1 MGFVT
6 PLTVNT
12 ISALALNVPA
22 VSVTVIT
29 VPLNTAALALAP
41 AGDENATPQPLH
53 ASPEPL
59 SVTTNLPVLG
69 TAVAGCSVTVISTPV
84 APLITDD
91 SAIVGAL
98 VPIEPSTIAGSV
110 LLVALL

>member
-1 MGFVT
+1 MT
-6 PLTVNT
+6 PLTVNRM
-12 ISALALNVPA
+12 IAFALNVPA

-41 AGDENATPQPLH
+41 LAGDENATPQPLH

-69 TAVAGCSVTVISTPV
+69 TAVAGCSVTVITTPV

-98 VPIEPSTIAGSV
+98 VPIEPSTIAGNV